1 MLADKRRGGGR
12 EGGRDRRRWEGSSR
26 EEKNRKEVS
35 KLQVP
40 PHCTHF
46 SPSNK
51 DTYKTLIGIANK
63 ELVYSR
69 KKPDTEIALN
79 FKMGFT

>member
-1 MLADKRRGGGR
+1 MFINPIYVLI
-12 EGGRDRRRWEGSSR
+12 
-26 EEKNRKEVS
+26 N
-35 KLQVP
+35 Q
-40 PHCTHF
+40 F
-46 SPSNK
+46 
-51 DTYKTLIGIANK
+51 TYKTLIGIANK